1 MIILEDGT
9 TISFGIYYS
18 PDEKEYLSS
27 PNHEKSF
34 IDEVVPSM
42 AFRLSNHTYNKD
54 LDFYYN
60 SLQFSLEGIIM
71 IMNNRKS
78 TTDPTEILSYVP
90 MNPTEEQLTSLE
102 ENEVLSKIEI
112 QKVYEFA
119 SLDFDDYVV
128 YDSLKHYVDT
138 KKVEKSLA

>member
-1 MIILEDGT
+1 
-9 TISFGIYYS
+9 
-18 PDEKEYLSS
+18 
-27 PNHEKSF
+27 
-34 IDEVVPSM
+34 
-42 AFRLSNHTYNKD
+42 
-54 LDFYYN
+54 
-60 SLQFSLEGIIM
+60 M

-119 SLDFDDYVV
+119 SFDFDDYIE

-138 KKVEKSLA
+138 KKKEKSLA